1 MGEFRGVGGRGGG
14 VGVGVEE
21 GGGLCCS
28 GVVLCWCY
36 FEGRTCVEDSLG
48 QDGAELGHDVV
59 VLVVDDL
66 GVELP
71 ELVDLGQRG
80 QQGEAGQHK
89 HWWRCWCVG
98 IVSYFIKGQK

>member
-1 MGEFRGVGGRGGG
+1 M
-14 VGVGVEE
+14 
-21 GGGLCCS
+21 L
-28 GVVLCWCY
+28 
-36 FEGRTCVEDSLG
+36 TCVEDSLG

-80 QQGEAGQHK
+80 QQGETG
-89 HWWRCWCVG
+89 
-98 IVSYFIKGQK
+98 

>member
-1 MGEFRGVGGRGGG
+1 MDTFSDWIKLLSLPLGERAPCGV
-14 VGVGVEE
+14 VGVI
-21 GGGLCCS
+21 GG
-28 GVVLCWCY
+28 CWGY
-36 FEGRTCVEDSLG
+36 LERPTCVEDSLG

-80 QQGEAGQHK
+80 ETH
-89 HWWRCWCVG
+89 
-98 IVSYFIKGQK
+98 